1 MLLEKKFTASS
12 NNENKTS
19 KSQRSTPFNRP
30 TPPPLRYW
38 KHIFLESFL
47 PAYQV
52 SGGEI
57 PNHNHK
63 PAIIS
68 DSLCCSNLFG
78 VFPYDL
84 KKWRTESLDDVV
96 QVGLSWLCSA
106 TFEQLLAFG
115 AIFCGSCDLEQF
127 LPFFAQFLGKTEV
140 LSTYQYMENMHTD
153 VRVLRVKCDVT
164 SYYCCG
170 FWKFSDR

>member
-1 MLLEKKFTASS
+1 MLLEKKLTASS

-30 TPPPLRYW
+30 TPLPLRYW
-38 KHIFLESFL
+38 KHILLESFL

-68 DSLCCSNLFG
+68 DSLCRSNLFG

-84 KKWRTESLDDVV
+84 KKWRTESLDDLL

-115 AIFCGSCDLEQF
+115 AIFCGSSDLEQF
-127 LPFFAQFLGKTEV
+127 LPFLHNFWAKQRFWAHIKLEKFNAFIEKVQF
-140 LSTYQYMENMHTD
+140 MP
-153 VRVLRVKCDVT
+153 T
-164 SYYCCG
+164 SPTKEALDC
-170 FWKFSDR
+170 